1 MRSVRLSHDV
11 DLDGFRAAARAAVAA
26 NVRPETIRFLAGDET
41 QGDLLAEAA
50 PAGPALADAA
60 PLSVPRRFGEMAD
73 LVARHRD
80 PGRYDLLYAAL
91 CRLREMPGLLD
102 IASDPLVARL
112 EAMARAVRRD
122 RHKMTAFVRFREI
135 ASPDGPRFVAFFEP
149 QHFIEELAAPFFV
162 DRFASMRFAILTP
175 RASIVWDGALSFGP
189 GGRPEDAPPLDA
201 FADAWS
207 VYYRS
212 IFNPARLMQRAMLKE
227 MPKRY
232 WVHLPETREIV
243 SLADA
248 ARRRE
253 AAMIAAAPSP
263 PDRGAERVA
272 ARFAESRRAPPP
284 AGAYEALRAEAK
296 GCASCP
302 LAEHATQVVF
312 GEGPTRARAIFVG
325 EQPGDQEDLAGRP
338 FVGPA
343 GVLLRGALREAGFAE
358 GEVYL
363 TGAVKHFKFE
373 PRGKRRI
380 HKTPNAG
387 EIDRCR
393 FWLDREL
400 QLVEAP
406 LIVTLG
412 ASALRAVAGPQA
424 KLADARGGTLTVEG
438 RTVLATIHPAYLLR
452 LPDAGRKEA
461 ETRAFAADLAK
472 AAALSLNGRRLGPGA
487 HAFRRDPSSGA
498 SRHLLPQ
505 GEKETE
511 AACLT
516 QGSARR

>member
-1 MRSVRLSHDV
+1 MRSVRLANDI

-26 NVRPETIRFLAGDET
+26 NVRPEAIRFLAGDAA
-41 QGDLLAEAA
+41 QGDLLAHDDLLQETTPAEPAA
-50 PAGPALADAA
+50 GA
-60 PLSVPRRFGEMAD
+60 PPLTVPRRFAELAD

-80 PGRYDLLYAAL
+80 PSRYDLLYDAL
-91 CRLREMPGLLD
+91 CRLRETPGFLD
-102 IASDPLVARL
+102 IASDPLAARL
-112 EAMARAVRRD
+112 EGMARTVRRD

-135 ASPDGPRFVAFFEP
+135 AAPDGPRFVAWFEP
-149 QHFIEELAAPFFV
+149 QHFIEELTAPFFV

-175 RASIVWDGALSFGP
+175 RASIVWDGTLRFGP
-189 GGRPEDAPPLDA
+189 GGRADDAPPLDA

-212 IFNPARLMQRAMLKE
+212 IFNPARLMPRAMLKE
-227 MPKRY
+227 MPKLY
-232 WVHLPETREIV
+232 WANLPETRQIAALMGE
-243 SLADA
+243 

-253 AAMIAAAPSP
+253 AAMIEASPSP
-263 PDRGAERVA
+263 PDRGAERVT

-284 AGAYEALRAEAK
+284 AGAWEALRAEALA
-296 GCASCP
+296 CRSCP
-302 LAEHATQVVF
+302 LADHATQTVF

-343 GVLLRGALREAGFAE
+343 GMLLRSALGAAGFAE
-358 GEVYL
+358 EEIYL

-400 QLVEAP
+400 SLVAAP

-424 KLADARGGTLTVEG
+424 QLMDVRGGTLTVGG
-438 RTVLATIHPAYLLR
+438 RTVLPTIHPAYLLR
-452 LPDAGRKEA
+452 LPDAERKAA
-461 ETRAFAADLAK
+461 ESKAFAADLAR
-472 AAALSLNGRRLGPGA
+472 AAAL
-487 HAFRRDPSSGA
+487 
-498 SRHLLPQ
+498 
-505 GEKETE
+505 
-511 AACLT
+511 AA
-516 QGSARR
+516 